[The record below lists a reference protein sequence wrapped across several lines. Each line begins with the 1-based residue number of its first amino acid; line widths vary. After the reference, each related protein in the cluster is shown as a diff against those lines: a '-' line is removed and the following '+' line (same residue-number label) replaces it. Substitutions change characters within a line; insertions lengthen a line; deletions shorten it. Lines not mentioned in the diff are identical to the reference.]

1 MNLPNNAYRTSDTT
15 LAAFLITAQ
24 YELLHIDYSQ
34 PRFEFSF
41 PESATLKDSVTRYIT
56 GSALTDPASFA
67 RVNRKLL
74 RVLRKRCQWE
84 ED

>member
-1 MNLPNNAYRTSDTT
+1 MTQDNTYRTSDTA

-24 YELLHIDYSQ
+24 YVLLYIDYDQ
-34 PRFEFSF
+34 PRFEFVF
-41 PESATLKDSVTRYIT
+41 PDSNQLIDSVNAYISGHAIT
-56 GSALTDPASFA
+56 EPNAFA

-74 RVLRKRCQWE
+74 RILHKRCQWE

>member
-1 MNLPNNAYRTSDTT
+1 MSQDNTYRTSDTS

-24 YELLHIDYSQ
+24 YALLCVDYDR
-34 PRFEFSF
+34 PRFEFVF
-41 PESATLKDSVTRYIT
+41 PNSNEILISVNAYISGHAITEPSA
-56 GSALTDPASFA
+56 FA

-74 RVLRKRCQWE
+74 RILHKRCQWE